1 MHLLDIIRSTL
12 KIFAALRFRNYR
24 YWFIG
29 QLASLVGTWMQ
40 ATAQGYLVF
49 ELTHSP
55 VFLGYVGFASGAP
68 SILTLVGGVFSD
80 RFSRKSVLI
89 ITQIIMMLL
98 AFILSLLTFTG
109 NIDVWHIVLLAFL
122 LGIANAFDA
131 PARQSIVLDL
141 VDKEHLTNAIAMN
154 SSMFN
159 AARAIGPAIAGITY
173 AGLGPAWCF
182 LLNGFSFIAVI
193 IALVFIRI
201 PEIKKNSVNQST
213 LHDLKEG
220 IAFSLHNPLIRI
232 LLLIIFISSI
242 FGLGYV
248 TLVPAWAV
256 NVLKGDASTVG
267 YMQAS
272 QGLGSLAGALVIAGL
287 GDFKYRGKLF
297 MLGLLSFPCMLF
309 FLTAIR
315 WLPLV
320 LFGLFVGGF
329 GFMIVFNLSNA
340 MLQQVIPDTLRGRV
354 MSVYTLGFL
363 GAMPIGALFIG
374 TLAEYTSEPF
384 AIFISAG
391 LMALFVIWIWLFH
404 SEIRETK

>member
-1 MHLLDIIRSTL
+1 
-12 KIFAALRFRNYR
+12 
-24 YWFIG
+24 
-29 QLASLVGTWMQ
+29 MQ
-40 ATAQGYLVF
+40 ATAQGYLIF

-80 RFSRKSVLI
+80 RFSRRSVLI
-89 ITQIIMMLL
+89 VTQIIMMLL

-109 NIDVWHIVLLAFL
+109 NIDAWHIVLLAFL

-193 IALVFIRI
+193 IALVIIRI

-213 LHDLKEG
+213 LQDLKEG
-220 IAFSLHNPLIRI
+220 IAFSFHNPLIRI
-232 LLLIIFISSI
+232 LLLIVFISSI

-248 TLVPAWAV
+248 TLIPALAV
-256 NVLKGDASTVG
+256 NILKGDASTVG

-272 QGLGSLAGALVIAGL
+272 QGLGSLAGALVIAAL

-297 MLGLLSFPCMLF
+297 MIGLLSFPSMLF

-315 WLPLV
+315 WLPLA
-320 LFGLFVGGF
+320 LLGLFIGGF
-329 GFMIVFNLSNA
+329 GFMIVFNLANA

-363 GAMPIGALFIG
+363 GALPIGALFIG

-391 LMALFVIWIWLFH
+391 FMSLFVIWLWFFH
-404 SEIRETK
+404 PEIRKIK

>member
-1 MHLLDIIRSTL
+1 L

-40 ATAQGYLVF
+40 VTAQGYLVF
-49 ELTHSP
+49 QLTHSP

-68 SILTLVGGVFSD
+68 SILTLVGGVVSD
-80 RFSRKSVLI
+80 RFPRKTVLI
-89 ITQIIMMLL
+89 VTQIVMMVL

-109 NIDVWHIVLLAFL
+109 NISAWHIVGLAFL

-182 LLNGFSFIAVI
+182 LLNGFSFLAVI

-201 PEIKKNSVNQST
+201 PKIKKNSLSQST
-213 LHDLKEG
+213 FHDLKEG
-220 IAFSLHNPLIRI
+220 IAFSFHNPFIRI
-232 LLLIIFISSI
+232 LLLIIFVSSI

-248 TLVPAWAV
+248 TLIPAWAV
-256 NVLKGDASTVG
+256 NILKGDASTVG

-272 QGLGSLAGALVIAGL
+272 QGLGSLAGALAIAFL
-287 GDFKYRGKLF
+287 GNFKYRGKLF

-309 FLTAIR
+309 LFAATRL
-315 WLPLV
+315 LPLALLV
-320 LFGLFVGGF
+320 LFVGGF
-329 GFMIVFNLSNA
+329 GFMIVFNLANA
-340 MLQQVIPDTLRGRV
+340 ILQELVPDTLRGRV

-374 TLAEYTSEPF
+374 TIAEYTSEPF
-384 AIFISAG
+384 AIVISAG
-391 LMALFVIWIWLFH
+391 LMSLFVIWLWFFH
-404 SEIRETK
+404 SEIRKIK